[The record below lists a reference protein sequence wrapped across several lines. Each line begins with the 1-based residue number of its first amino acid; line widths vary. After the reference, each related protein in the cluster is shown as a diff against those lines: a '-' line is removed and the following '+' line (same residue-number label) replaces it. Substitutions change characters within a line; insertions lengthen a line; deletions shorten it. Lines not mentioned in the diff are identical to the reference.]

1 VAHRLDHLVD
11 DETAEDLGPFLLAGG
26 ADAAELAGE
35 GHQLLVAAVAA
46 ADPGE
51 PCGED
56 PAAQIL
62 FERAPRTVG
71 QRAVLV
77 EEPLI
82 VGFEEQLQV
91 LSDRQVQVGPLRPP
105 GPVDARRLLAHAD
118 REEQDRDLGSGGQ

>member
-1 VAHRLDHLVD
+1 MTKRQA
-11 DETAEDLGPFLLAGG
+11 DLGPFLLAGWT
-26 ADAAELAGE
+26 DAAELAGE

-51 PCGED
+51 TRGED

-62 FERAPRTVG
+62 LEGAAGAVG
-71 QRAVLV
+71 QRAVPV

-105 GPVDARRLLAHAD
+105 GPVEARRDLLHTNQ
-118 REEQDRDLGSGGQ
+118 EEQDRDRHQ